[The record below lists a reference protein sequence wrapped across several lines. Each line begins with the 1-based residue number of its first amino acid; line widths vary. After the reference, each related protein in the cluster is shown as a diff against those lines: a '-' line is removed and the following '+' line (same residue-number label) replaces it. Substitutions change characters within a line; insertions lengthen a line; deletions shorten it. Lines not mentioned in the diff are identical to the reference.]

1 MGTISLN
8 GHPTWAKVSKGKGP
22 TLVLLHGGMSSS
34 ESLLSTI
41 GPGLAKRYRLAA
53 FDRRGHGRTADTPS
67 AFHYDL
73 MAAETIAF
81 LEHLGTR
88 AHLVGHSDGAIVA
101 LLVAMRRPDLV
112 RRVVAVGANYHYEGL
127 RPNEVLNAE
136 STDFD
141 RWAQW
146 YAKRSPDGVAHA
158 RVVVEKTLRLFAS
171 EPTLTPAD
179 LGEITV
185 PVLVMSGDDEPIYL
199 SHTCSLYESIPGS
212 ELCVVPGTSHSVL
225 EERPGTCV
233 RIIRDFLESTW
244 PPVTAEPIRRR
255 SADR

>member
-1 MGTISLN
+1 MGTIELN
-8 GHPTWAKVSKGKGP
+8 GHPTWAKVSKKKAP

-34 ESLLSTI
+34 ESMLATI
-41 GPGLAKRYRLAA
+41 GPGLSKHYRVAA

-81 LEHLGTR
+81 LEHLGGR

-101 LLVAMRRPDLV
+101 LLVAMRRPDLLG
-112 RRVVAVGANYHYEGL
+112 RVVAIGANYHHEGL
-127 RPNEVLNAE
+127 RPMPEFKLE
-136 STDFD
+136 GPDFE

-146 YAKRSPDGVAHA
+146 YAKRSPDGLAHA

-179 LGEITV
+179 LAEISV
-185 PVLVMSGDDEPIYL
+185 PVLVMCGDDEPIYL
-199 SHTCSLYESIPGS
+199 AHTCSLYESIPES
-212 ELCVVPGTSHSVL
+212 ELCVVPGTSHSL
-225 EERPGTCV
+225 LKERTGASV
-233 RIIRDFLESTW
+233 RIIRHFLESTW
-244 PPVTAEPIRRR
+244 PPVTEVPIRRR
-255 SADR
+255 PADR